1 MQLQMNSS
9 FKKVQMLIPL
19 WEQRPS
25 GLTLLPPLAVSLPS
39 GWSAA
44 ASAQPVPAF
53 PEVAGFSLQSTTN
66 KSNPN
71 SHEQIRLRLFCP
83 FIPVSKVAFRSTR
96 SREYQKTHF
105 STGAEKERQKGDGV
119 KGCTRVGRAGSE
131 WQNNQNDTETNK
143 NQERRR
149 KTSPSPLSTCKETS
163 QCLQGFPLRA
173 CCAAQCVNTA
183 RIPQ

>member
-1 MQLQMNSS
+1 MNSS
-9 FKKVQMLIPL
+9 FKKVLMLIPL

-25 GLTLLPPLAVSLPS
+25 GLTRLPPLAASLLS

-44 ASAQPVPAF
+44 ASAQLVPAF
-53 PEVAGFSLQSTTN
+53 PEVAGFSLQSMTN

-71 SHEQIRLRLFCP
+71 SHAQIRLRLFCP
-83 FIPVSKVAFRSTR
+83 SFQSQRWLWDPQGAESTR
-96 SREYQKTHF
+96 KHTSAQGQK
-105 STGAEKERQKGDGV
+105 KKKRQKGDGV

-131 WQNNQNDTETNK
+131 WQNIQNEAQTNK

-163 QCLQGFPLRA
+163 QCIQGFTLRA